1 MQWLPNAPERFA
13 VSAERSA
20 AILHSIE
27 GLDPHKPAFERDRC
41 YLWRLW
47 HAITLSRTGQVFV
60 RTPGG
65 RGPCTESLRSL
76 LAYHYLGAMETP
88 RASSRDLCPCGQGR
102 TYGECCFP
110 VVTMDCGS
118 PLCVNP
124 FHMRVGR
131 ASAVPIEHGDVP
143 VLSACPSCLVCGW
156 QPLEFYATALIRGY
170 HETACANPLRLDAAG
185 QAVLQDWRREGIQ
198 NQVGRS
204 VAAGAFDDSRHAR
217 LYASLI
223 KGPNG

>member
-1 MQWLPNAPERFA
+1 MNPTRPSWTVQWLPNAPERFA

-102 TYGECCFP
+102 TYGDCCFP
-110 VVTMDCGS
+110 VVTIYGLWKPALRKS
-118 PLCVNP
+118 VP
-124 FHMRVGR
+124 H
-131 ASAVPIEHGDVP
+131 ASGPCER
-143 VLSACPSCLVCGW
+143 SA
-156 QPLEFYATALIRGY
+156 
-170 HETACANPLRLDAAG
+170 H
-185 QAVLQDWRREGIQ
+185 
-198 NQVGRS
+198 
-204 VAAGAFDDSRHAR
+204 
-217 LYASLI
+217 
-223 KGPNG
+223 